1 VYKGYLKGNGKHA
14 ASKFKDGS
22 KLLPYYTERK
32 EDSYIISFV
41 NNEDVELEREVVGER
56 NAFYEKKQ
64 WPFVFLYVKVG
75 DCPMYEWLKDYQRLE
90 EEISYL
96 EFNLEQSEREL
107 KRWVIGDLSGVK
119 LQAESDGAKLEERID
134 RIKKDLAEKKDQKQQ
149 LVRLVSSFKGLDH
162 KVLKLKY
169 IDGLTLEE
177 IAEHLNYSSS
187 HIKKKHAE
195 LVRTI
200 KFVEELKI

>member
-1 VYKGYLKGNGKHA
+1 M
-14 ASKFKDGS
+14 
-22 KLLPYYTERK
+22 
-32 EDSYIISFV
+32 
-41 NNEDVELEREVVGER
+41 
-56 NAFYEKKQ
+56 
-64 WPFVFLYVKVG
+64 KVG

>member
-1 VYKGYLKGNGKHA
+1 
-14 ASKFKDGS
+14 
-22 KLLPYYTERK
+22 
-32 EDSYIISFV
+32 
-41 NNEDVELEREVVGER
+41 
-56 NAFYEKKQ
+56 
-64 WPFVFLYVKVG
+64 
-75 DCPMYEWLKDYQRLE
+75 MYEWLKDYQRLE

>member
-1 VYKGYLKGNGKHA
+1 
-14 ASKFKDGS
+14 
-22 KLLPYYTERK
+22 
-32 EDSYIISFV
+32 
-41 NNEDVELEREVVGER
+41 
-56 NAFYEKKQ
+56 
-64 WPFVFLYVKVG
+64 VKVG